1 MTEFCTISIP
11 TNTPFSSL
19 PASSPGVPRKSLLAG
34 QLFPSCSKP
43 LYQSEAKC
51 EAIDIMLMIFYSHA
65 NKTSFHNIGFAVS
78 LILKVRGFG
87 TRKWPP
93 LLKKASLSACCYLI
107 FSIKFATFLENY
119 FKNSSCQCYE
129 VKLQIQI
136 LRDNQCPIVKIAVIT
151 LLNS

>member
-34 QLFPSCSKP
+34 QLFSSCSKP
-43 LYQSEAKC
+43 LFQSEAKC

-93 LLKKASLSACCYLI
+93 LLKKPVCLPAAI
-107 FSIKFATFLENY
+107 
-119 FKNSSCQCYE
+119 
-129 VKLQIQI
+129 
-136 LRDNQCPIVKIAVIT
+136 
-151 LLNS
+151 